1 MLMAGAAAMALA
13 AACPAEALPAD
24 FSAKAD
30 ALVKKAYPA
39 NQPGAA
45 VIVTDDGKT
54 VYAAGH
60 GLADLGAKTPITP
73 ATVFRL
79 GSITKQFSAAII
91 LQLVSEG
98 KLSLD
103 DRLSKF
109 LPDYPKP
116 GADATVRQLLN
127 HTSGVQSYTAIPG
140 WMASDKPARALTTE
154 QLISE
159 FKDLPAPA
167 KPGEAWAYN
176 NSGYVL
182 VGALIEK
189 VAGKPWHQAIEERI
203 ARPLG
208 LTTIRYGVAE
218 PATPNMAKGY
228 TEGEDGQRPSKAIH
242 MSVPHAAGALIG
254 SVEDLAKWSH
264 ALHHGKVV
272 PAALYQQM
280 IAPTK
285 MSDGK
290 VEKYGFGL
298 GQDEIRGQQAIR
310 HGGGIFG
317 FSTDAIYFP
326 KEDLFVA
333 VFTNSDDPTAEE
345 EVVAQRLAAL
355 ALGEPYPEFEK
366 VAVDRA
372 AIEPLLGVFPVE
384 GGDRRVFMRDGK
396 LYTRRT
402 GGSDLEAF
410 AAGRDRFFYGPNNL
424 TWFEIRR
431 GAGGKHVMAMHQN
444 GASTPELSTRA
455 GPVPPEPKAFDV
467 PRATLES
474 FAGRYDAKMAP
485 VTVAINEAG
494 KLALQLGDQ
503 KFVPLRPTSATEFEA
518 EGVDAKV
525 VFHVEAG
532 KVARLVIH
540 QGGKELPA
548 DRVGD

>member
-60 GLADLGAKTPITP
+60 GLADLEAKTPITP

-203 ARPLG
+203 ASSRGDLRRG
-208 LTTIRYGVAE
+208 LE
-218 PATPNMAKGY
+218 
-228 TEGEDGQRPSKAIH
+228 AI
-242 MSVPHAAGALIG
+242 
-254 SVEDLAKWSH
+254 
-264 ALHHGKVV
+264 
-272 PAALYQQM
+272 
-280 IAPTK
+280 
-285 MSDGK
+285 
-290 VEKYGFGL
+290 
-298 GQDEIRGQQAIR
+298 
-310 HGGGIFG
+310 
-317 FSTDAIYFP
+317 
-326 KEDLFVA
+326 
-333 VFTNSDDPTAEE
+333 
-345 EVVAQRLAAL
+345 
-355 ALGEPYPEFEK
+355 LGEK
-366 VAVDRA
+366 R
-372 AIEPLLGVFPVE
+372 
-384 GGDRRVFMRDGK
+384 
-396 LYTRRT
+396 
-402 GGSDLEAF
+402 
-410 AAGRDRFFYGPNNL
+410 
-424 TWFEIRR
+424 
-431 GAGGKHVMAMHQN
+431 
-444 GASTPELSTRA
+444 
-455 GPVPPEPKAFDV
+455 
-467 PRATLES
+467 
-474 FAGRYDAKMAP
+474 
-485 VTVAINEAG
+485 
-494 KLALQLGDQ
+494 
-503 KFVPLRPTSATEFEA
+503 
-518 EGVDAKV
+518 
-525 VFHVEAG
+525 
-532 KVARLVIH
+532 
-540 QGGKELPA
+540 
-548 DRVGD
+548 